1 MNNLNISNLDLNIDN
16 YDLNDILNLFKIPL
30 DFDEND
36 LKKAKKIVLMTHPDK
51 SKLHADYFRFYTK
64 AYKTIYSIWE
74 FKNKNKNVNNYN
86 LNYKNNDMYF
96 DAEKKEI
103 LNNYLEK
110 MQINKTNKFNKWFN
124 NHFEKNRI
132 KTEQNEH
139 GYGDWLKSEEDIEE
153 NKHISQSQMSE
164 EIERKKQRMRALIV
178 NNGINE
184 LYSNYSGSDLN
195 NDIPQYYGSD
205 LFSNLKYEDLK
216 KAHTETLVP
225 VTQEDYH
232 NVKKFKNVSEFN
244 IYRKTQDL
252 TPFSEK
258 QALEYLNNKNK
269 MIENE
274 SNIRAFKL
282 AKEMEEANKKI
293 ESSWNEM
300 RLLSY
305 K

>member
-1 MNNLNISNLDLNIDN
+1 MNNIDLNIDN

-64 AYKTIYSIWE
+64 AYKTIYSLWE
-74 FKNKNKNVNNYN
+74 FKNKHKNLNNYN
-86 LNYKNNDMYF
+86 LNYKDNDMYF

-110 MQINKTNKFNKWFN
+110 IDMNKTDKFNKWFN
-124 NHFEKNRI
+124 NYFEKNRI

-153 NKHISQSQMSE
+153 NKNISQSQMSE
-164 EIERKKQRMRALIV
+164 EIERKKQKMRALII
-178 NNGINE
+178 NNGIMDINSSFIGSE
-184 LYSNYSGSDLN
+184 LT

-205 LFSNLKYEDLK
+205 LFSNLKFEDLR
-216 KAHTETLVP
+216 KAHTETVVP
-225 VTQEDYH
+225 VTLEDYN
-232 NVKKFKNVSEFN
+232 NVKKFNNINEFN

-252 TPFSEK
+252 TPLSGK
-258 QALEYLNNKNK
+258 QALDYLHKKNK
-269 MIENE
+269 IIENE
-274 SNIRAFKL
+274 SNITAFKL
-282 AKEMEEANKKI
+282 AKEMEEAKKKI
-293 ESSWNEM
+293 DNSWNEM
-300 RLLSY
+300 RLLSN